1 MEITLSNPKE
11 ITVTQARV
19 KTITTIT
26 VMEMSDNPKRKTVT
40 AQTMELGTI
49 QLWKDAEYDAI
60 GQWTDT
66 DVTNRIKEIYN
77 L

>member
-26 VMEMSDNPKRKTVT
+26 VTEVTDSPKRKTVV
-40 AQTMELGTI
+40 AQTNELGSI
-49 QLWKDAEYDAI
+49 RLWKDDEYDAI

-66 DVTNRIKEIYN
+66 DVINRIKELYN